1 MTSTEWFNLKDKA
14 PQRVSLQPS
23 GMESLS
29 SLSAP
34 TSANNNPPPPS
45 SNAPQKDVFSAKN
58 IQPQQWSPEKTKK
71 QEDDLKKAISGK
83 VNVNFELEQDNM
95 EGVDSSEWDE

>member
-1 MTSTEWFNLKDKA
+1 MKDKS

-23 GMESLS
+23 GMEALS
-29 SLSAP
+29 TLSQP
-34 TSANNNPPPPS
+34 TPPPS
-45 SNAPQKDVFSAKN
+45 QNVQQKETYNVNKN

-83 VNVNFELEQDNM
+83 VTVNFELEQDNM
-95 EGVDSSEWDE
+95 EGVDASEWDE